1 MTKLSAALSALA
13 LVVLVGGTALY
24 TFLTKASDCGI
35 SPVAGAAIG
44 GPFELVGAQGQLLT
58 DVDVIDRPS
67 LVYFG
72 YTFCPDVCPFDM
84 ARNALAVD
92 LMEDGGADVGLV
104 FVSIDPARDTPDVL
118 ASYVEHMHPRM
129 TALTGSAEQ
138 VKSAADS
145 YRVYYAKGEGDDEFY
160 LMDHSTFTYLMF
172 PGNELGAFFKRD
184 DTAETIAEKTA
195 CLITSR

>member
-1 MTKLSAALSALA
+1 LYSVGPFAINAARKSIWGILMTKLSAILSALA
-13 LVVLVGGTALY
+13 LVALVGGTALY
-24 TFLTKASDCGI
+24 TFLTKATDCGI

-44 GPFELVGAQGQLLT
+44 GPFELVNAEGQAVT
-58 DVDVIDRPS
+58 DADVIDTPS

-92 LMEDGGADVGLV
+92 LLEDQGTEVGLV
-104 FVSIDPARDTPDVL
+104 FVTIDPARDTPEIL
-118 ASYVEHMHPRM
+118 SSYVSDMHPR
-129 TALTGSAEQ
+129 
-138 VKSAADS
+138 
-145 YRVYYAKGEGDDEFY
+145 
-160 LMDHSTFTYLMF
+160 MF

-195 CLITSR
+195 CLIKSR